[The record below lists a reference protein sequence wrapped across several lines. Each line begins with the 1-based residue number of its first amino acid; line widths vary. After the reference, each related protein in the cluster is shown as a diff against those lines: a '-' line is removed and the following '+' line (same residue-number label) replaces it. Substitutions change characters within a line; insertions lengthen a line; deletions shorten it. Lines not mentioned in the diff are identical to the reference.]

1 MAQISRLVIL
11 SSTVSHALAWAVY
24 LPLAVGLAV
33 WPALQGGLGEE
44 QKVLVI
50 TLFMPV
56 ALTGLGLLVVLING
70 LQGACNKS
78 PFLALAALLLVFCGL
93 GIFSIS
99 QLHLPLELKL
109 AAGIVIGSFSIILVV
124 DAGNLGVALSL
135 WGVGLLLLGFCV
147 LAMFSVGIFYLPAA
161 LALLVAA
168 AASLRRRPFSTP
180 AIRFR

>member
-1 MAQISRLVIL
+1 MVQISQLVIL
-11 SSTVSHALAWAVY
+11 SSAIAHALAWVVY

-44 QKVLVI
+44 QKVLV

-135 WGVGLLLLGFCV
+135 WGVGLLLMGFCV

-168 AASLRRRPFSTP
+168 AASLLRRPFPTP